1 MWGFEITGPSQ
12 WSFIECVSFFFFFF
26 LRMYYNNTVKA
37 IQYRIFLRICLIRR
51 FQLSRHYNHFESV
64 LAVLAVR
71 LTPSF

>member
-12 WSFIECVSFFFFFF
+12 WSLLSVFRFFFLF